1 MSNAWRTKPDA
12 NGQIST
18 IVKAPDMDTFTMR
31 VQTLLDKGWTVKQ
44 DGRYDRNDSME
55 ITVAKTRG
63 ARGLSKSSNKVFI
76 NQTTQGFWCKM
87 LSPKREQAEETVA
100 V

>member
-1 MSNAWRTKPDA
+1 MSNAWRAKPDA

-18 IVKAPDMDTFTMR
+18 IIKSPDMKTFQMR
-31 VQTLLDKGWTVKQ
+31 VQTLLDKGWTVKE
-44 DGRYDRNDSME
+44 DGRFDRNDSME
-55 ITVAKTRG
+55 VTVANPRG
-63 ARGLSKSSNKVFI
+63 VRGMSKSSNKVFI

-87 LSPKREQAEETVA
+87 LSPKREEASETVA